1 MASRSFSRTSGTGGG
16 TSGGLWEN
24 VGATIIKPKAPTT
37 LVSIPGAM
45 DLSVTSDKNHKD
57 NIKDIDKECIEKM
70 AFVNPKQFTFKEDS
84 KGKLRYG
91 FIAQEL
97 EEVFPN
103 LVMEVD
109 NNGTKGVNYLEIIPL
124 LLLKIQD
131 LQNQVDELKK

>member
-1 MASRSFSRTSGTGGG
+1 
-16 TSGGLWEN
+16 
-24 VGATIIKPKAPTT
+24 
-37 LVSIPGAM
+37 M